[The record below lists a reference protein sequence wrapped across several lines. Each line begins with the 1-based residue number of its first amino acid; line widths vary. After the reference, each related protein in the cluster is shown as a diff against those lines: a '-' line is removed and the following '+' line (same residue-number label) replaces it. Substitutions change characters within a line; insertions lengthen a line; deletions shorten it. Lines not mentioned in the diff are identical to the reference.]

1 MEVDYHFIREKLT
14 RNMLLV
20 YVNIENQVAD
30 FLTKAVERVKL
41 HNFLSKLGM

>member
-30 FLTKAVERVKL
+30 FIIKAVGRVKF
-41 HNFLSKLGM
+41 HNFLSKMGM